1 MGICFPLLRY
11 GMSTCPSILRATKLP
26 CGGPVPPG
34 QTRCHKHRVY
44 GKGAAI
50 SKEKKKSP
58 DAGSS
63 PEPVDDL
70 SSLPEPPMVP
80 ETAAVSE
87 RGDAFER
94 LAAAQSSSGDD
105 RDVSAYIDPGTGG
118 TPDTTAPGEAG
129 DASVAPEDDD
139 DEGDVESTRA
149 LLEIAYYGV
158 TNSME
163 TGLPVMNGFS
173 RRLQA
178 DPGVDR
184 AMGLLAKKYARKVSK
199 YTGPFVLLAVATGR
213 CASAVYTE
221 NKHKAML
228 KATMES
234 ESVNVLNPDG
244 QPQPDTLRDA
254 MRAVH
259 VHPE

>member
-1 MGICFPLLRY
+1 M
-11 GMSTCPSILRATKLP
+11 
-26 CGGPVPPG
+26 
-34 QTRCHKHRVY
+34 
-44 GKGAAI
+44 
-50 SKEKKKSP
+50 
-58 DAGSS
+58 
-63 PEPVDDL
+63 
-70 SSLPEPPMVP
+70 
-80 ETAAVSE
+80 
-87 RGDAFER
+87 
-94 LAAAQSSSGDD
+94 
-105 RDVSAYIDPGTGG
+105 
-118 TPDTTAPGEAG
+118 
-129 DASVAPEDDD
+129 APEDDD